1 MSRAYSADLRERVLA
16 AVAAGQSARGAA
28 LRFGIGPATA
38 SRWVRRW
45 RETGERTARKPGHP
59 PRSKLDAHAPYL
71 LGLVAAQVELTLA
84 EVQRQL
90 VRKRGVRAAIGTL
103 WGFYRQ
109 QGLTYKKRPAMRRSR
124 AGRRSKPLGQLGP
137 NASRRWIPRG

>member
-1 MSRAYSADLRERVLA
+1 MSRAYSADLRERVLT

-28 LRFGIGPATA
+28 ARFGIGPATA
-38 SRWVRRW
+38 SRWVHRW

-59 PRSKLDAHAPYL
+59 PGSKLDAHAPYL
-71 LGLVAAQVELTLA
+71 LGLVAAQVDLTLA
-84 EVQRQL
+84 EIQRRLAQE
-90 VRKRGVRAAIGTL
+90 RGVRAAIGTL

-124 AGRRSKPLGQLGP
+124 TGRRSKRPGRLGP
-137 NASRRWIPRG
+137 SASQRWIPRG